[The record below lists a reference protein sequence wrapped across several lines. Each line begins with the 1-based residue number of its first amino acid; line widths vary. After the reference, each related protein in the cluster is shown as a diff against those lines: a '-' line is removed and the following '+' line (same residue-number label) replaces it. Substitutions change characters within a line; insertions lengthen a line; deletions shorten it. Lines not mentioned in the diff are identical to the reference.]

1 MDSLSIFSLYKKT
14 STVINQFVRIFIK
27 HLRVPDNY
35 WRFKL
40 FKFAAVYNLSD
51 CLSGFTD
58 NNSIALRFDHSFLED
73 VKEIIIILKN
83 LALNLR
89 LFVPSLKRLFITFGI
104 FLADVF
110 KIH

>member
-1 MDSLSIFSLYKKT
+1 MAVANKFGAKT
-14 STVINQFVRIFIK
+14 SSGEPARK
-27 HLRVPDNY
+27 LLLC
-35 WRFKL
+35 FKL
-40 FKFAAVYNLSD
+40 FKLAAVYNLSD

-58 NNSIALRFDHSFLED
+58 NNSIALRFDNSFLED
-73 VKEIIIILKN
+73 LKEIIIILKN